1 MRFINIEKLN
11 AYLGAQMKH
20 VILGAGNL
28 GKDLEHELS
37 SQGHGAV
44 LLSKSEGLNF
54 KDLITFDTV
63 KDLAPDVVWV
73 SVGGG
78 SVPEAKLDSKSY
90 ETAKYLNQTFPIT
103 LNYDLPATTRIIF
116 FSTDYCADERTPSN
130 PESYTSNPRSEY
142 AKQKIEME
150 NKILGSNTPNRAIIR
165 VGSLYGFH
173 KPWKTF
179 PGKILNNKERRP
191 LSLPQNLVTPTPTR
205 WLAFT
210 LANSLDVLFS
220 EEGTRIHHCAP
231 EGNVSVANL
240 GRHILSHSEV
250 IPREDKEKFD
260 NERPHISQLGCS
272 FVEVDHWLEL
282 WNVYFKKDD
291 FT

>member
-11 AYLGAQMKH
+11 AYLGAHMKH

-37 SQGHGAV
+37 ANGNGAI
-44 LLSKSEGLNF
+44 LLSRSEGLNF

-63 KDLAPDVVWV
+63 RDLAPDCVWIA
-73 SVGGG
+73 VGGG
-78 SVPEAKLDSKSY
+78 SVEEAKPTASTH
-90 ETAKYLNQTFPIT
+90 ETAKYLNQTLPIT

-116 FSTDYCADERTPSN
+116 FSTDYCADEKSPSN
-130 PESYTSNPRSEY
+130 PESYTSSPKSEY
-142 AKQKIEME
+142 AKQKLEME
-150 NKILGSNTPNRAIIR
+150 IKILTSNIPNRAIIR

-173 KPWKTF
+173 KPWRTF
-179 PGKILNNKERRP
+179 PGKIISNKKRP
-191 LSLPQNLVTPTPTR
+191 ISLPQNLVTPTPTR

-220 EEGTRIHHCAP
+220 EEGSKIHHCAP
-231 EGNVSVANL
+231 EGNVSVANW
-240 GRHILSHSEV
+240 GRTILTPDE
-250 IPREDKEKFD
+250 IILRDEKNKFDKE
-260 NERPHISQLGCS
+260 RPEVSKLGCS
-272 FVEVDHWLEL
+272 FVEVDDWLDI
-282 WNVYFKKDD
+282 WNIYFKKDD

>member
-1 MRFINIEKLN
+1 MRFIKIEKLN
-11 AYLGAQMKH
+11 VYLGAQMKH

-37 SQGHGAV
+37 ANGNGAI
-44 LLSKSEGLNF
+44 LLSRSEGLNF
-54 KDLITFDTV
+54 KDLITFDAV
-63 KDLAPDVVWV
+63 KDLNPDVVWV
-73 SVGGG
+73 AVGGG
-78 SVPEAKLDSKSY
+78 SVDESRIDSETY
-90 ETAKYLNQTFPIT
+90 ENAKYLNQTLPIT
-103 LNYDLPATTRIIF
+103 LNYDLPSTTRIIF
-116 FSTDYCADERTPSN
+116 FSTDYCADETSPSN

-142 AKQKIEME
+142 AKQKLEME
-150 NKILGSNTPNRAIIR
+150 NKILGTNIPNRAIIR

-179 PGKILNNKERRP
+179 PGKVLANKKRP
-191 LSLPQNLVTPTPTR
+191 ISLPQNLVTPTPTR

-240 GRHILSHSEV
+240 GRHILGQNEV
-250 IPREDKEKFD
+250 TLREEKFD
-260 NERPHISQLGCS
+260 KERPEVSQLGCS
-272 FVEVDHWLEL
+272 FVEVDHWYVL
-282 WNVYFKKDD
+282 YFC
-291 FT
+291 